1 MERRDKFKIRSVGA
15 ILIAAI
21 TVVIIGG
28 VLTLLYYYSSPLNN
42 ELGPVSET
50 TTSSTSLPLAA
61 EARFG
66 DITIGG
72 KKISVEIADTPDK
85 RALGLSYRDNIDTA
99 DGMLFIFE
107 SQGIYSFWM
116 KNTKIPLDII
126 WINKDLEVV
135 DIKKNVQPCVSEKCE
150 SYSSTFD
157 SLYVLEINSGLTEK
171 YGIKIGDK
179 LELF

>member
-107 SQGIYSFWM
+107 NASSPGFWM
-116 KNTKIPLDII
+116 KDMKFALDMV
-126 WINKDLEVV
+126 WIGDGKVLG
-135 DIKKNVQPCVSEKCE
+135 ISENLPPGDHRPAQV
-150 SYSSTFD
+150 YYPPAPVN
-157 SLYVLEINSGLTEK
+157 YVLELTAGKVKEWGIREK
-171 YGIKIGDK
+171 MIVEIK
-179 LELF
+179 L